1 MTVDTAT
8 AFSHVEDVV
17 DEVRALLDRSQHIVC
32 MAHKDADADSLGSA
46 LGFAASL
53 RAMGKTPHPVV
64 PDPVPF
70 LLRWMPGFVTI
81 ERDPEQIDAVFT
93 FDCATPARFGERR
106 SLLESGLPVVN
117 VDHHLSNSRY
127 GTINLV
133 EPEASASGQVVYRL
147 LSALD
152 APIPPEAA
160 TNLYAAL
167 LTDTGSFRH
176 ENTNEKALRLA
187 ADLVALGAD
196 PVFVALKAYKSNAV
210 SALRIEGLAVA
221 ALRSELDGRLVW
233 SEVTQDM
240 LRTAGADMQEA
251 DGVIDLLQSIDGIK
265 VAILFKQIAEG
276 MTKISVRSRD
286 EFDAT
291 AVCTPFGGGGH
302 FRAAGAELPV
312 PLAEAERQVLP
323 LARQLLQ
330 AA

>member
-1 MTVDTAT
+1 MSVGAPA

-17 DEVRALLDRSQHIVC
+17 DEVRALLERSQHIIC

-53 RAMGKTPHPVV
+53 RAMGKTPHPMV

-70 LLRWMPGFVTI
+70 LLSWMPGFDTI
-81 ERDPEQIDAVFT
+81 ERHPEQVDAVFT
-93 FDCATPARFGERR
+93 FDCATLGRFGEQR
-106 SLLESGLPVVN
+106 SLLESGIPVVN
-117 VDHHLSNSRY
+117 VDHHQSNSRY
-127 GTINLV
+127 GQINLV

-147 LSALD
+147 LRALE
-152 APIPPEAA
+152 APIPPDAA

-176 ENTNEKALRLA
+176 DNTDEKALRLA

-196 PVFVALKAYKSNAV
+196 PVFVALKSYKSNAV

-221 ALRSELDGRLVW
+221 ALRSELDGRLIW

-240 LRTAGADMQEA
+240 LRRAGADMQES
-251 DGVIDLLQSIDGIK
+251 DGVIDLLQSVGGLK
-265 VAILFKQIAEG
+265 LAILFKQMSEDR
-276 MTKISVRSRD
+276 TKISVRSRD
-286 EFDAT
+286 DLDAT
-291 AVCTPFGGGGH
+291 RVCAPFGGGGH

-312 PLAEAERQVLP
+312 PLVEAEERVLP
-323 LARQLLQ
+323 VARQLIQ
-330 AA
+330 PA